1 MASVYDRAEL
11 YDLTE
16 DEARWQTYRQH
27 WETVFAGEQVKT
39 LLDVSIGTGG
49 VTLPLAQ
56 RGVRL
61 FGSDLSEAMLARC
74 GQKAAA
80 RGIEIDLRQS
90 DFRTVDTCF
99 DRQFD
104 CVASTGNSLPYVCRD
119 DVARALAQMDA
130 LVKPGGLLYLDT
142 RNWDKILR
150 ERYRFYLYDP
160 IFKDGLR
167 VNLMQVWDYETD
179 GTMTFHLLYTFER
192 DGHIFHKEKFEEHY
206 IPLPRDFLLEQ
217 LRRLGYGASRVL
229 PFPARGADESADEAD
244 WYCILARKLPR
255 AEASGQSG
263 V

>member
-1 MASVYDRAEL
+1 MASVYDRAEI

-16 DEARWQTYRQH
+16 DEARWQTYREH
-27 WETVFAGEQVKT
+27 WETVLAGAQVET

-74 GQKAAA
+74 KQKAAS
-80 RGIEIDLRQS
+80 RGIAIDLRQS
-90 DFRTVDTCF
+90 DFCAVGARF
-99 DRQFD
+99 DRRFD
-104 CVASTGNSLPYVCRD
+104 CVASTGNSLPYVSRD
-119 DVARALAQMDA
+119 DVCRALAQMDS
-130 LVKPGGLLYLDT
+130 LVKPGGLLYFDT

-160 IFKDGLR
+160 IFRDGQR
-167 VNLMQVWDYETD
+167 INFMQVWDYEAD

-192 DGHIFHKEKFEEHY
+192 DGHIFHREKFEEHY

-217 LRRLGYGASRVL
+217 LRRLGYGAPRVL
-229 PFPARGADESADEAD
+229 PFPARGADAAARDGADEAD
-244 WYCILARKLPR
+244 WYCVVAQKERD
-255 AEASGQSG
+255 A
-263 V
+263 